1 MNDVVLLNQ
10 VREDGMR
17 MIRVRH
23 EGRLRLGRYVPAC
36 LFALTSYPSGA
47 VHHLPNVSLRE
58 FSENGSKVTEIEYP
72 VINAMRVKVG
82 NGWRELFMVHRVWG
96 TGLRDCIRLGVDA
109 WMTAVKRT
117 PGSAFV
123 RRLPEGVESGTPIPV
138 PSPIWEDRQNGGRE
152 LELLVFEADWM
163 PEKVVAVGL

>member
-1 MNDVVLLNQ
+1 MKDEVILNQ

-23 EGRLRLGRYVPAC
+23 EGALRLGRYVPAY
-36 LFALTSYPSGA
+36 LTTPSTPSGA
-47 VHHLPNVSLRE
+47 TRHLPQMRE
-58 FSENGSKVTEIEYP
+58 IAEFGGGRVTEITYP
-72 VINAMRVKVG
+72 ILGVVMVKVG
-82 NGWRELFMVHRVWG
+82 NGWRELFFVHRVYG

-109 WMTAVKRT
+109 WMTAAKRT
-117 PGSAFV
+117 PGTAFV

-138 PSPIWEDRQNGGRE
+138 PSPILEGRQNGGRE
-152 LELLVFEADWM
+152 LELLVFEAEWM